1 MEEIMTMIFNGIN
14 LVKELEFSLS
24 SQEPPE
30 SDLSS
35 SLGSISTLFGDANER
50 LTILLAWRNSLPQQE
65 PVRMMDMTMQ
75 TEPALTQDHWLRCP
89 VMRTVEAIDTSRP
102 RHQKRRIIGEE
113 ETVLVAAVGR
123 MEIPPDDNYTWRKYG
138 QKEILGS
145 TFPRA
150 YYRGTHQ
157 KLYKCPAKKQV
168 QRLDEDPYTFRVT
181 YRSSHTCH
189 LTNFPISSAHA
200 TTTTANVPAI
210 VNLTEAM
217 IGNMDSVVP
226 LLGEPYFNHH
236 CLVPG
241 DDGDGDTWNSPSQRY
256 DMSSGP
262 S

>member
-24 SQEPPE
+24 SQELPE
-30 SDLSS
+30 SDLSN

-50 LTILLAWRNSLPQQE
+50 LKSQLAWKNSLAQLE
-65 PVRMMDMTMQ
+65 PVRMMDMMME
-75 TEPALTQDHWLRCP
+75 TEPALTQQDHWIRYP
-89 VMRTVEAIDTSRP
+89 VMQTVKGNDDTSRP
-102 RHQKRRIIGEE
+102 RHRPRKKDIGGE
-113 ETVLVAAVGR
+113 ETVLMAAMGR
-123 MEIPPDDNYTWRKYG
+123 IEIPPDDNYTWRKYG

-145 TFPRA
+145 RFPRA
-150 YYRGTHQ
+150 YYRCTHQ

-189 LTNFPISSAHA
+189 FFATSLTSSAHVHA
-200 TTTTANVPAI
+200 TTPAANVPAV
-210 VNLTEAM
+210 VNLAETM

-226 LLGEPYFNHH
+226 FGELPYFNHH

-241 DDGDGDTWNSPSQRY
+241 DDANCEDTWNY
-256 DMSSGP
+256 DMSS
-262 S
+262 

>member
-1 MEEIMTMIFNGIN
+1 MEEIMRMIFNGIN

-30 SDLSS
+30 SDLSN

-50 LTILLAWRNSLPQQE
+50 LTILLAWRNALRQQE

-75 TEPALTQDHWLRCP
+75 TGPDLTQDYWLRCP
-89 VMRTVEAIDTSRP
+89 VMRTVECIDTSRP
-102 RHQKRRIIGEE
+102 RHRKRKKDTGGE

-150 YYRGTHQ
+150 YYRCTHK

-181 YRSSHTCH
+181 YRSYTRATSSTISRSHQHMPPQQLPTYPPS
-189 LTNFPISSAHA
+189 LTWPK
-200 TTTTANVPAI
+200 
-210 VNLTEAM
+210 L
-217 IGNMDSVVP
+217 
-226 LLGEPYFNHH
+226 
-236 CLVPG
+236 
-241 DDGDGDTWNSPSQRY
+241 
-256 DMSSGP
+256 
-262 S
+262 

>member
-30 SDLSS
+30 SDLSN
-35 SLGSISTLFGDANER
+35 SLGLISTLFGDANER
-50 LTILLAWRNSLPQQE
+50 LTILLAWRNSLPQHE
-65 PVRMMDMTMQ
+65 PVRMMDMMMQ
-75 TEPALTQDHWLRCP
+75 TEPALTQDHLLRCP
-89 VMRTVEAIDTSRP
+89 MMQTTVEGLDTSRP
-102 RHQKRRIIGEE
+102 RG
-113 ETVLVAAVGR
+113 GW
-123 MEIPPDDNYTWRKYG
+123 MFPPDDNYTWRKYG
-138 QKEILGS
+138 QKGILCS

-150 YYRGTHQ
+150 YYRCTHQ

-181 YRSSHTCH
+181 YRSTHTCH
-189 LTNFPISSAHA
+189 LFTTFPISSAHT
-200 TTTTANVPAI
+200 TTTTANVPAV
-210 VNLTEAM
+210 VNLAEAM
-217 IGNMDSVVP
+217 IRNMDSVVP

-256 DMSSGP
+256 EMSSDP